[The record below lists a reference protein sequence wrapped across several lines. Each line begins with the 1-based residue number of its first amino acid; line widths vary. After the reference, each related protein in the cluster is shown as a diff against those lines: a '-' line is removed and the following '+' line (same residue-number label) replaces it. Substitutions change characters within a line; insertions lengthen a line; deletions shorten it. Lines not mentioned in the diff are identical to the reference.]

1 MDKKNM
7 LIGGALMVCAIGFL
21 IYGNRYA
28 PPPPAPLPPPTAQ
41 SGPEATGTT
50 PASGAPAVT
59 GAPLSAATAPM
70 AGNTTFA
77 AIVSDNADAKVTT
90 LRNEFVEVRLTDF
103 GGAVLDV
110 AFRKYPAVQGEPA
123 PFVFNQLHADPM
135 LAFIDFPGLDR
146 AARFSL
152 VSSNSTEAVYQLVLE
167 NRIEVT
173 RRYKIFAT
181 GATLGE
187 QDDPYEIRHETTF
200 RNLTDQTIALPRAG
214 LSLGTAAPVNANDY
228 GLYLNV
234 GFYDGDSFKFNE
246 RSELEGGGFLT
257 NFGIGDRNPK
267 PFIEQPGSVVWATVK
282 NQFFA
287 AIFTLDQP
295 GVGILTRRVELP
307 PFAGSSHANI
317 GVSGAAR
324 IDLKALAPKGSTS
337 VSGDFYVGPK
347 EYKRLAKFEHRQ
359 DKVMQFDRYFFNR
372 ILLSGYVGPFL
383 LTLMHSAHSI
393 VPSWGWSIVL
403 MTLFLKIITLPFT
416 LAASRASKRMQKLQ
430 PQIQAVREKYKD
442 NPQKLNQAT
451 MEIFKENKVNPVG
464 GCLPILITIPL
475 FVGFFAMLQSA
486 SELRFAPFLWAAD
499 LSAPDTV
506 AHIFGFPLNIMPL
519 LMGATMV
526 VQMRLTP
533 TPTTDNMQMKIMQFM
548 PIMFTF
554 FCYTFSCALALYS
567 TVNGLFTIVQQL
579 LVNKFTN
586 DEPVASAA
594 APKPVGGNPWKKAK
608 NVTPKKK

>member
-21 IYGNRYA
+21 IYGSRHA
-28 PPPPAPLPPPTAQ
+28 PPPPAPLPPSVTQTAPEGTAAPT
-41 SGPEATGTT
+41 ST
-50 PASGAPAVT
+50 PGALPSPSVSSVPAV
-59 GAPLSAATAPM
+59 ANA
-70 AGNTTFA
+70 TFA
-77 AIVSDNADAKVTT
+77 AIVNDNADAKVT
-90 LRNEFVEVRLTDF
+90 LLKNEYIEVRLTDF
-103 GGAVLDV
+103 GAAVRDV
-110 AFRKYPAVQGEPA
+110 AFLKYPAVQGEPA

-135 LAFIDFPGLDR
+135 LAFVDFPGLDR
-146 AARFSL
+146 AARFTL
-152 VSSNSTEAVYQLVLE
+152 VSSTRTEAVYRLVLE

-173 RRYKIFAT
+173 RTYKLIPP

-187 QDDPYEIRHETTF
+187 KDDPYQIRHETTF

-214 LSLGTAAPVNANDY
+214 VSLGTAAPVNANDY
-228 GLYLNV
+228 GQYLNV
-234 GFYDGDSFKFNE
+234 GFYNGDSFHFNE

-295 GVGILTRRVELP
+295 GVGIVTRRVELP
-307 PFAGSSHANI
+307 PFPGSTHPNI
-317 GVSGAAR
+317 GVAGAAR
-324 IDLKALAPKGSTS
+324 VDLKALAPNGST
-337 VSGDFYVGPK
+337 VLAGDFYVGPK
-347 EYKRLAKFEHRQ
+347 EYKRLEKFDHRQ

-372 ILLSGYVGPFL
+372 IFLSGYVGPFL
-383 LTLMHSAHSI
+383 LTLLHSAHSV

-403 MTLFLKIITLPFT
+403 MTLFLKVITLPFT

-579 LVNKFTN
+579 AVNKFTK
-586 DEPVASAA
+586 DDIVTPVAAA
-594 APKPVGGNPWKKAK
+594 PVGGNPWKKAK
-608 NVTPKKK
+608 NVTPKKKS